1 MLEIDTYEF
10 FDDLEEGLT
19 SACSQH
25 GVQFKSSVDDAL
37 PLELLIDSEELIPA
51 LKLEFSK
58 FLRETSGVQQIDF
71 EAVSSSETK
80 KMLII
85 EFHFTIKTAPF
96 TLSQF
101 DGLDKFILNKRK
113 EDNTIVFD
121 VRFNKMKDDDFS
133 FVIEKNVIDVKDK
146 NLNGLKVLVVE
157 DNDINMDVLERFLL
171 KWNAQVFKA
180 FNGKE
185 AVDSVAAND
194 YDVIIMDIQMPIMD
208 GYEATL
214 NIRKLPDPKKNS
226 IQIFALT
233 ASVWFDKEFRISE
246 HKMNGYFT
254 KPFKPEELYNTLS
267 QIK

>member
-1 MLEIDTYEF
+1 MVEIDTYEF
-10 FDDLEEGLT
+10 FDELEDGLT

-25 GVQFKSSVDDAL
+25 GVEFKASVDDAL

-58 FLRETSGVQQIDF
+58 FIRENSGISKIDF

-85 EFHFTIKTAPF
+85 EFHFTIPNTSF
-96 TLSQF
+96 NLNQF
-101 DGLDKFILNKRK
+101 DGLDQFILNKRK
-113 EDNTIVFD
+113 EDNTVVLD
-121 VRFNKMKDDDFS
+121 VRFSKMKDDDFS
-133 FVIEKNVIDVKDK
+133 FVIEKNVMDVKDK

-194 YDVIIMDIQMPIMD
+194 YDVVIMDIQMPIMD

-214 NIRKLPDPKKNS
+214 NIRKLDDPKKNT
-226 IQIFALT
+226 IQIYALT
-233 ASVWFDKEFRISE
+233 ASVWFDKDFRIAE